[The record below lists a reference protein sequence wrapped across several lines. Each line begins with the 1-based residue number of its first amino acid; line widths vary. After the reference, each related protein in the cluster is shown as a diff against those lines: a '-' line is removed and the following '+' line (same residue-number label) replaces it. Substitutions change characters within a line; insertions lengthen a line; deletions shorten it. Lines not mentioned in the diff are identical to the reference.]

1 MEVFTQY
8 FRRLLQSNA
17 SQIFPASGRPVDGS
31 AGTYQLLVNEM
42 QKLTTDKDQA
52 SKIADAIDTNDGDLF
67 RDFDLSTFMDHF
79 RLNPIARTSL
89 ALACKGASKTDLR
102 TKGSSR
108 FNLRSRFISLI

>member
-1 MEVFTQY
+1 MELFTQY

-42 QKLTTDKDQA
+42 QKLTIEVDQA
-52 SKIADAIDTNDGDLF
+52 SKIADSLDTTDGDLF

-79 RLNPIARTSL
+79 RLNAISKTAL
-89 ALACKGASKTDLR
+89 ALACKRISKADLKI
-102 TKGSSR
+102 KGLKHAT
-108 FNLRSRFISLI
+108 NHGDC